1 MNMFFFTSRSLN
13 DGIETKLF
21 VRNEFTK
28 QTIEEGERKK
38 KKREEVKISNV
49 LKFQRKHRG
58 NILAVI
64 TPRFI
69 PLKLLSR
76 DRSIDRDQKI
86 ERYLGLEKCPADW
99 PVRVSG
105 IVCNRIVGYAAPHI
119 IIIFAYNIFYNSIF
133 LKPRII

>member
-49 LKFQRKHRG
+49 LKFQRKRG
-58 NILAVI
+58 V
-64 TPRFI
+64 TS
-69 PLKLLSR
+69 SR
-76 DRSIDRDQKI
+76 
-86 ERYLGLEKCPADW
+86 
-99 PVRVSG
+99 
-105 IVCNRIVGYAAPHI
+105 
-119 IIIFAYNIFYNSIF
+119 
-133 LKPRII
+133 

>member
-1 MNMFFFTSRSLN
+1 MELKRNYSLAM
-13 DGIETKLF
+13 
-21 VRNEFTK
+21 K
-28 QTIEEGERKK
+28 QTIGDRKRKK
-38 KKREEVKISNV
+38 NEKKKEKGRGKNIERPKIS
-49 LKFQRKHRG
+49 KETRG

-119 IIIFAYNIFYNSIF
+119 IIIIYAYNIFYNSIF
-133 LKPRII
+133 FKPRII